1 MYRKIYTKLMNIM
14 VKYCSHP
21 NAKINAIIDLAK
33 GYRNVGTIDMYRV
46 REFFQFDVPY
56 MFTVERSKELVLNI
70 AERMKLVTPHQP
82 NQMLSPY
89 E

>member
-33 GYRNVGTIDMYRV
+33 GYRNVGGIDMYRV
-46 REFFQFDVPY
+46 REFFQFDAPY
-56 MFTVERSKELVLNI
+56 LYNVGRN
-70 AERMKLVTPHQP
+70 
-82 NQMLSPY
+82 
-89 E
+89 